1 MQSEIPPESISFVC
15 GVEPTNMNY
24 VLDVGIPICYA
35 HLSKDGLGGLHE
47 AHEDLHQPEDVEA
60 DRDGHR
66 EGEEG
71 AQVGQGARHTHHNCN
86 MCLVK

>member
-1 MQSEIPPESISFVC
+1 MYQMHVSCVH
-15 GVEPTNMNY
+15 V
-24 VLDVGIPICYA
+24 CYA
-35 HLSKDGLGGLHE
+35 HLSEDGLGGLHE

-71 AQVGQGARHTHHNCN
+71 AQVGQGAGHTHHNCN

>member
-1 MQSEIPPESISFVC
+1 MYQMHVSCVH
-15 GVEPTNMNY
+15 V
-24 VLDVGIPICYA
+24 CYA
-35 HLSKDGLGGLHE
+35 HLSEDGLGGLHE

-86 MCLVK
+86 THSGIVK